1 MFATLDMRAWPFWR
15 LRNLLVFATIVGVGV
30 AGAQIYSSIRGSNSV
45 GRVTAFQAVGREF
58 ESRLPLFLWAILLWT
73 MILSAMYLDVG
84 RVPESHSWDGETR
97 HARTGGDV
105 GFLVR

>member
-1 MFATLDMRAWPFWR
+1 
-15 LRNLLVFATIVGVGV
+15 
-30 AGAQIYSSIRGSNSV
+30 
-45 GRVTAFQAVGREF
+45 
-58 ESRLPLFLWAILLWT
+58 LWT
-73 MILSAMYLDVG
+73 MILSAMCLDVG